1 MACCSDAIELNR
13 MKNSSTEFTRDLP
26 DHVGALDG
34 LRGVAVLLVVV
45 SHFRILVIWPTTW
58 EWLNNFMAGGFLGVD
73 LFFVLSGF
81 LITNLL
87 LGETKRRGTRAILKR
102 FYVRRVFR
110 LMPAILLFLAFH
122 ALLALWEKTSMRA
135 EFRSA
140 RAVIFYHLNWH
151 TIWDKKQSVIDFAH
165 LWSLAIEEQF
175 YIVWPIVLLGLV
187 LVRLKPRVI
196 IGVILSLIFI
206 VYLRRVALWDNGT
219 RWSYMYTRTDTR
231 VDSLLVGA
239 LAAFVFRY
247 FRVPPTFSKVIMY
260 MSLLCALSTFAY
272 FGPRVESSKFLY
284 NSGFTLIAVL
294 FAFVV
299 FGLANSDSG
308 LGRALSCRPLRF
320 VGKISYGLYIW
331 HFPVFRALARHMETG
346 TRIGRL
352 GLGLFLAFTA
362 TLISWYVVERPALK
376 LKNRGLGQG
385 AGF

>member
-1 MACCSDAIELNR
+1 MTSCSDAIQLNQ

-26 DHVGALDG
+26 HHVGALDG

-45 SHFRILVIWPTTW
+45 SHFRILVIWPTPW
-58 EWLNNFMAGGFLGVD
+58 NSVNNFMAGGFLGVD

-81 LITNLL
+81 LITSLL
-87 LGETKRRGTRAILKR
+87 LVETKRRNVRGVLRR

-110 LMPAILLFLAFH
+110 LMPAILVFLASH
-122 ALLALWEKTSMRA
+122 AILALWENTSMRS
-135 EFRSA
+135 ELRSA

-151 TIWDKKQSVIDFAH
+151 FIWDPKHSVIDFGH

-187 LVRLKPRVI
+187 LIRLKPQVI
-196 IGVILSLIFI
+196 IGVILSLIFV
-206 VYLRRVALWDNGT
+206 VYLRRVALWNDGV
-219 RWSYMYTRTDTR
+219 RWTQIYTRTDAR
-231 VDSLLVGA
+231 VDSLLIGA

-247 FRVPPTFSKVIMY
+247 FRVPPMLSKMMMY
-260 MSLLCALSTFAY
+260 VSLLVALSTFAY

-299 FGLANSDSG
+299 FGLANSESG
-308 LGRALSCRPLRF
+308 LGKALSCRPLRF

-331 HFPVFRALARHMETG
+331 HLPVFRVLARHMETG

-362 TLISWYVVERPALK
+362 TLISWYAVERPALK
-376 LKNRGLGQG
+376 LKNRGFGQG